1 MVRIVEDL
9 AELSSISAEMEGSVQ
24 QQQQQQPKPSTEIG
38 SNHDVLLDLKLS
50 NHAGDGNT
58 GDTKARRESKIELDL
73 FAQRNPTS
81 SHDNSNNHGDDQKS
95 KGFPCNFC
103 KRVFSTS
110 QALGGHQNAHKQERA
125 LDKRRHQGLIEPSPP
140 RSFSHPGFAYHPFST
155 YSSNPFH
162 GSFNRSPLGVQFNS
176 MVRKPMHPWPSS
188 SRPYHLPHGN
198 WSSRQPL
205 INFPQ
210 PSLSFNNGEL
220 VGMAG
225 PSSSA
230 NRCFSENPQA
240 NPVINRVAAAAA
252 AASAST
258 SLGTD
263 NQYKDGSG
271 IDLSLKL

>member
-1 MVRIVEDL
+1 MVTIVEDL
-9 AELSSISAEMEGSVQ
+9 AELSSISAEMEGSVR
-24 QQQQQQPKPSTEIG
+24 QQPKPSTKIE
-38 SNHDVLLDLKLS
+38 SSHDVLLDLKLS
-50 NHAGDGNT
+50 NHAGDGNS

-81 SHDNSNNHGDDQKS
+81 SHDKNNNHGDDQKS
-95 KGFPCNFC
+95 KGFSCNFC

-125 LDKRRHQGLIEPSPP
+125 LAKRRHQGLIEPSPS
-140 RSFSHPGFAYHPFST
+140 RSFSHPSFAYHPFST

-210 PSLSFNNGEL
+210 PSLSFDNGEQL

-230 NRCFSENPQA
+230 NRCFGENPQA
-240 NPVINRVAAAAA
+240 NPVINRVAA

-263 NQYKDGSG
+263 NQYKDGSE

>member
-1 MVRIVEDL
+1 MVTIVEDL

-24 QQQQQQPKPSTEIG
+24 QQPKTSTEIESSHG
-38 SNHDVLLDLKLS
+38 VLLDLKLS
-50 NHAGDGNT
+50 NHAGDGDN
-58 GDTKARRESKIELDL
+58 KALFESKIELDL
-73 FAQRNPTS
+73 FTQRNPTS
-81 SHDNSNNHGDDQKS
+81 SHDNNHGDDQKN
-95 KGFPCNFC
+95 KGFSCNFC

-125 LDKRRHQGLIEPSPP
+125 LAKRRHQGLMEVNPP
-140 RSFSHPGFAYHPFST
+140 RSFSPPSFAYHPFST

-162 GSFNRSPLGVQFNS
+162 GSFNRSSLGVQFNS
-176 MVRKPMHPWPSS
+176 MVHKPMHPWPSS

-198 WSSRQPL
+198 WSARQPL
-205 INFPQ
+205 MSFSQ
-210 PSLSFNNGEL
+210 PSLSFNNGDQL
-220 VGMAG
+220 VGIAG

-230 NRCFSENPQA
+230 NRCLGESSQA
-240 NPVINRVAAAAA
+240 NVVVNRVG

-258 SLGTD
+258 SLGTG